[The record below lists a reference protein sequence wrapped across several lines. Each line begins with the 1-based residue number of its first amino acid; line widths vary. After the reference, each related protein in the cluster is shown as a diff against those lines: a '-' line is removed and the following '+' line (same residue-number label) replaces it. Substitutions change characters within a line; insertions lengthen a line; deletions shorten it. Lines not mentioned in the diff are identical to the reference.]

1 MKRVYVAEDTLEGIF
16 SAIYDAWKTKR
27 DADGAGIALKGQ
39 MEWELF
45 CEYTQTEPDRKKA
58 AAVERMIKKH
68 LGMETYK
75 DICYALLSEDE
86 KKADAVLGTMQAAR
100 KILNSTKIME
110 HLACPAVQKVF
121 ALSRK
126 VSNEAHCFIEFVR
139 FKEMKNGI
147 LAARITPKNRIL
159 TCIAGHFADRF
170 PNEDFLIHDETH
182 RIFLV
187 HRKGRPW
194 FLLESEETD
203 FEMLKDELETEEK
216 FANLW
221 KIFHT
226 SISIKERE
234 NPKLQMSH
242 FPLRYRANVLEFD
255 EK

>member
-27 DADGAGIALKGQ
+27 DADGVGIALKGQ

-45 CEYTQTEPDRKKA
+45 CEYTQSEPNRKKA

-68 LGMETYK
+68 LGMEAYK

-86 KKADAVLGTMQAAR
+86 KKADAVFGTMQAAR

-110 HLACPAVQKVF
+110 HLGCPAVQKVF

-126 VSNEAHCFIEFVR
+126 VSNESHCFIEFVR

-159 TCIAGHFADRF
+159 TCIAEHFANRF
-170 PNEDFLIHDETH
+170 PNEDFLIYDETH

-187 HRKGRPW
+187 HRKGRSW
-194 FLLESEETD
+194 FLLESEATD
-203 FEMLKDELETEEK
+203 FEILKDQLKTEEK
-216 FANLW
+216 FENLW

-242 FPLRYRANVLEFD
+242 FSLRYRANVLEFD